1 MIPTLRACDDLEAKA
16 FTRTKRLR
24 SQPETDL
31 KNSGS

>member
-24 SQPETDL
+24 SQP
-31 KNSGS
+31 